1 MPFTKA
7 RAGSPRPF
15 ERNGSKVAS
24 RRSKWVRLFLVTAA
38 LAPLTWGLVA
48 RASAAQPADK
58 QPVAVGTGG
67 AAASVDAAATR
78 AAISILREGGNAIDA
93 AIAAAAVLGV
103 TEPYVAGIGGGGFM
117 TIYLADQ
124 HRVVTIDGR
133 ETAPQA
139 FPPNAFIDPGTGKPI
154 PFFPQRVTTG
164 MAVGVPGTLA
174 TWAAAARQFGTFP
187 LARLL
192 RPAIRVARRG
202 FVVDQTFHDQTVQ
215 NLSRLQAFTSSRAL
229 FLTPTGQAPEVGT
242 VLRNPELAAT
252 YVQVAR
258 EGPDAFYRGPI
269 GAALVRT
276 VRQPPLA
283 PDANLGFPVTPGVM
297 TTDDVSRYAALLRAP
312 THVSYR
318 GYDIYGMAPPSS
330 GGSTIGE
337 ALNILEGFDMS
348 TPDRALALHRYLE
361 ASRLAYAD
369 RNRWVGDP
377 SFVPV
382 PLDGLLSKDFAAERR
397 CLIGAAALVS
407 PVAFGNPF
415 PPFVTTCAAPSM
427 RTATTDEGQ
436 STNHLSV
443 ADRFGNVVSY
453 TTTIEQI
460 AGSGI
465 AVPGYG
471 FLLNN
476 ELTDFDPVAP
486 SPGVP
491 DPNLPAGGKRPR
503 SSMSP
508 TIVLRDGEPFLSV
521 GSPGGSMIITT
532 VLQILLNRL
541 DFGMSLPDAIAAPR
555 ASQRNTATTSAEPA
569 FIAQYG
575 GELAARFGQ
584 SFTPTAEIGAATG
597 VEFLPNGSLEAV
609 AEPVRRGGGDAE
621 VVCPEAGRA
630 HCVDQA
636 PEEGQASA
644 R

>member
-1 MPFTKA
+1 MFFLH
-7 RAGSPRPF
+7 RPPTA
-15 ERNGSKVAS
+15 AS
-24 RRSKWVRLFLVTAA
+24 RRSRVVRLALLAAA
-38 LAPLTWGLVA
+38 LAALTWGLIA
-48 RASAAQPADK
+48 GASAAPPAPAK
-58 QPVAVGTGG
+58 QAVAVGTGG
-67 AAASVDAAATR
+67 AAASVDTDATQ
-78 AAISILREGGNAIDA
+78 AAISVLREGGNAIDA
-93 AIAAAAVLGV
+93 AVAAAAVLGV

-139 FPPNAFIDPGTGKPI
+139 FPADAFIDPATGAPV

-174 TWAAAARQFGTFP
+174 TWATATRQFGTIP

-192 RPAIRVARRG
+192 RPAITVAHRG

-229 FLTPTGQAPEVGT
+229 FLTPAGQAPEVGT

-252 YVQVAR
+252 YELIAR
-258 EGPDAFYRGPI
+258 DGPDAFYRGPI
-269 GAALVRT
+269 GAAVVAT

-297 TTDDVSRYAALLRAP
+297 TTDDVSNYNAVLRTP

-318 GYDIYGMAPPSS
+318 GYDVYGMAPPSS
-330 GGSTIGE
+330 GGSTVGE

-377 SFVPV
+377 GFVSV
-382 PLDGLLSKDFAAERR
+382 PLDGLLSKGFAAERR
-397 CLIGAAALVS
+397 CLIGATALTS
-407 PVAFGNPF
+407 PVAFGDPF
-415 PPFVTTCAAPSM
+415 PPFDTSCGMASTG
-427 RTATTDEGQ
+427 TATPDEGP
-436 STNHLSV
+436 STNHLTV

-476 ELTDFDPVAP
+476 ELTDFDPVAAT
-486 SPGVP
+486 PGVP

-508 TIVLRDGEPFLSV
+508 TIVLRDGRPVLSV

-532 VLQILLNRL
+532 VLQILLDRL

-555 ASQRNTATTSAEPA
+555 ASQRNTAATSAEPA

-575 GELAARFGQ
+575 GELTSRFRQ
-584 SFTPTAEIGAATG
+584 SFSPTPEIGAATG

-621 VVCPEAGRA
+621 VVCPDAGRA
-630 HCVDQA
+630 DCGDQA
-636 PEEGQASA
+636 RKEAHVSS